1 MSGADPGARTPRWR
15 ALGAAAALLAGLG
28 LPLAVA
34 PAASA
39 QTATPNPTTSPRAG
53 NVLPQGALASSR
65 NMRLVANLPKT
76 GAFASEDAF
85 NSDLAF
91 QGNYAY
97 QGNYNGFRVW
107 DISNPEAPT
116 TVAEV
121 LCPGSQNDVSV
132 TGDLLFLSTD
142 SRRSNDS
149 CSNTSTTDPA
159 SYWEGMKIF
168 DISDPA
174 SPKYVKSVETDCGSH
189 THTLVPGTT
198 PDTAYIYVSSY
209 DVSTVAVDCQAPHD
223 KITIIEVPLNAPQN
237 AHIVS
242 EPVLFPDG
250 GNPGDGQSFPFGT
263 RATSGCH
270 DITVFPEKNLAA
282 GACMG
287 DGVLWDISDRTQLRE
302 LDRVQDDEFF
312 AFWHS
317 ATFNNEGTKV
327 VFTDELGGGG
337 AATCVPG
344 MDPRRGADGIYDIV
358 GEGDARELVFR
369 SYFKIPRMNAD
380 SENCVAHNGSLIP
393 VPGKDIMVQSWYMG
407 GISVWDFTD
416 SSNPKELGYWERGP
430 VPAGDRTGGGTW
442 SAYWYNGH
450 VYSSDLG
457 KGFDVLKVS
466 GPEFAKAQGVKFDE
480 LNVQTQPV
488 YAGMGRP

>member
-1 MSGADPGARTPRWR
+1 MPGVDEIRSSPNMQ
-15 ALGAAAALLAGLG
+15 LLANVPKSA
-28 LPLAVA
+28 PL
-34 PAASA
+34 
-39 QTATPNPTTSPRAG
+39 TAT
-53 NVLPQGALASSR
+53 
-65 NMRLVANLPKT
+65 
-76 GAFASEDAF
+76 

-97 QGNYNGFRVW
+97 QGNYNGFKVW
-107 DISNPEAPT
+107 DISEPASPKA
-116 TVAEV
+116 VAEV

-142 SRRSNDS
+142 SRRTDDS
-149 CSNTSTTDPA
+149 CSSTANSTEPTN
-159 SYWEGMKIF
+159 YWEGMKIF

-174 SPKYVKSVETDCGSH
+174 SPKYVKAVETDCGSH
-189 THTLVPGTT
+189 THTLVPGNT
-198 PDTAYIYVSSY
+198 PDVVYIYVSSY
-209 DVSTVAVDCQAPHD
+209 DVSTVAQDCKAPHD
-223 KITIIEVPLNAPQN
+223 KISIIEVPVAAPQN
-237 AHIVS
+237 AKIIS

-250 GNPGDGQSFPFGT
+250 GNPGDPATTPPVERT
-263 RATSGCH
+263 RATTGCH

-287 DGVLWDISDRTQLRE
+287 DGVLWDITDRTQLRE
-302 LDRVQDDEFF
+302 IDRVQDDEYF

-317 ATFNNEGTKV
+317 ATFNNAGTKV

-337 AATCVPG
+337 AATCVPEI
-344 MDPRRGADGIYDIV
+344 DPKRGADGIYDIV

-369 SYFKIPRMNAD
+369 SYYKIPRMNAA

-416 SSNPKELGYWERGP
+416 SANQKEIGYWERGP
-430 VPAGDRTGGGTW
+430 VAEGDSTGGGTW
-442 SAYWYNGH
+442 SAYWYNGY

-466 GPEFAKAQGVKFDE
+466 GPEVAKAQGVKYSE

-488 YAGMGRP
+488 YAGNGKP